1 MKYCT
6 ECGSENKDDV
16 KFCIECANEFPE
28 QKKEKKGFAELMNGK
43 GSKFAIIGACSL
55 FVILVVFFVGK
66 SIYLNANPVLKVL
79 NGVDYIAK
87 KKEFEG
93 QAALNVKINDN
104 SDEAEFVEDFGLLVD
119 FDLSRDDLSTK
130 YTVML
135 EENDVFETV
144 VAVKE
149 NTLYVDFLDYYDEV
163 FYYEND
169 EINEQA
175 DALKSLMKYVDTFK
189 LKGVDR
195 SKYIEAIQKSLKR
208 DVKTEGGR
216 VIVDMNVK
224 DMLEVVEAVLDEAE
238 DDEELMLSL
247 HTELVDILTS
257 MLEDDFEYV
266 YDEDGYSE
274 FKLDDNTIEIALDAI
289 EDFED
294 FTDLYEMAIDEMVS
308 DLRYQLQFTQED
320 VSLEL
325 VFDFNVFNKIKTVE
339 ATFDFE
345 EGKIFTKLDLSKSNK
360 FKRYSITKSTAIE
373 DVIDDNDIVDVIEDI
388 GDNFIDKFVEN
399 EENVD
404 YVEDSDVFKS
414 YSEDYRSADCED
426 FLEEFWKELMYEAS
440 YMF

>member
-6 ECGSENKDDV
+6 ECGAENMDDV
-16 KFCIECANEFPE
+16 KFCIECANEFAE
-28 QKKEKKGFAELMNGK
+28 QKKEKKSFAELMNGK
-43 GSKFAIIGACSL
+43 GSKFAIIGASSL
-55 FVILVVFFVGK
+55 FIILVVFFVGK

-79 NGVDYIAK
+79 NGVDSIAK

-93 QAALNVKINDN
+93 QAAFNVKINDN

-119 FDLSRDDLSTK
+119 FDLSRDDISTK

-175 DALKSLMKYVDTFK
+175 DALKSMMKYVDTFK

-224 DMLEVVEAVLDEAE
+224 DMIEVVEAVLDEAE

-257 MLEDDFEYV
+257 MLEDDFEYI

-274 FKLDDNTIEIALDAI
+274 FKFDDNTIELALDAI

-294 FTDLYEMAIDEMVS
+294 FEDLYKMALDEMIS

-320 VSLEL
+320 ISLEL

-345 EGKIFTKLDLSKSNK
+345 EGKIFTTLDLSKNNK

-373 DVIDDNDIVDVIEDI
+373 DVIDDNDVGDVIEDI
-388 GDNFIDKFVEN
+388 GDNFIDNFVEN

-414 YSEDYRSADCED
+414 YSEEYRSADCED

>member
-1 MKYCT
+1 
-6 ECGSENKDDV
+6 
-16 KFCIECANEFPE
+16 
-28 QKKEKKGFAELMNGK
+28 
-43 GSKFAIIGACSL
+43 
-55 FVILVVFFVGK
+55 
-66 SIYLNANPVLKVL
+66 
-79 NGVDYIAK
+79 
-87 KKEFEG
+87 
-93 QAALNVKINDN
+93 
-104 SDEAEFVEDFGLLVD
+104 LLVD

-257 MLEDDFEYV
+257 MLEDDFEYI

-289 EDFED
+289 EDFDD